1 MLFHCGYKEML
12 LRILDSFLV
21 IFRHGTHRQGL
32 LRFVFLEISFKA
44 IKHTFTPPCLFSLSL
59 IFSLSLSLFSLPLS
73 SQTETSHL
81 SPSAAECT
89 YSPGPFCC
97 VTLSLSLYI
106 RAPVPRKKLGSQT
119 HTHTHTHFIIH
130 YSQAVFLFLPWVC
143 SLFDI
148 IWSGLQRA
156 GLHPPPRVRGAWP
169 FVTVVT
175 SAALCWVT
183 LVKLYLQ

>member
-1 MLFHCGYKEML
+1 ML

-21 IFRHGTHRQGL
+21 IFRHGTHRQGP

-44 IKHTFTPPCLFSLSL
+44 IKHTFTSPPCLFSLSL
-59 IFSLSLSLFSLPLS
+59 SFFLSRSLSFHS
-73 SQTETSHL
+73 L
-81 SPSAAECT
+81 SPPKQRHRICLHQLQNAPIPLGPSAVSHWVCHST
-89 YSPGPFCC
+89 LGPRCPGK
-97 VTLSLSLYI
+97 SWG
-106 RAPVPRKKLGSQT
+106 PRHTHT

-148 IWSGLQRA
+148 ICSGLQRA
-156 GLHPPPRVRGAWP
+156 GLHPPSTRQRSLALCYRGW
-169 FVTVVT
+169 VT